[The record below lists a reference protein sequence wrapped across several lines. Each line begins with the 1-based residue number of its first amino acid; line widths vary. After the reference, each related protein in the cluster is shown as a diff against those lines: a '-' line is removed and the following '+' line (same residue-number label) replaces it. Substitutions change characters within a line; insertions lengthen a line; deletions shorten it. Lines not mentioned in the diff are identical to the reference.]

1 MLLFSLNL
9 IMEGIFM
16 SFEST
21 TLTRLHCRPVW
32 NVELH
37 MLIIML
43 MRKISC
49 SCWVALD
56 WLGTCEVHCLKGV
69 LWWWRWWWW
78 WWWWYSSDSS
88 VGGGDQCVKK
98 VMSHSLELV
107 DFAIKLVNSVLN
119 SPDGQVNFCG
129 GEGEGSHYR
138 RTVIN
143 AHEKYFCAS
152 GNDFW
157 ANTC

>member
-1 MLLFSLNL
+1 
-9 IMEGIFM
+9 
-16 SFEST
+16 
-21 TLTRLHCRPVW
+21 
-32 NVELH
+32 
-37 MLIIML
+37 
-43 MRKISC
+43 
-49 SCWVALD
+49 
-56 WLGTCEVHCLKGV
+56 
-69 LWWWRWWWW
+69 
-78 WWWWYSSDSS
+78 
-88 VGGGDQCVKK
+88 
-98 VMSHSLELV
+98 MSHSLELV